1 MKKNFLLLLLLLSG
15 FCTHAQVLS
24 QVSFSK
30 GADFLWFT
38 ISTSQNILIRIDADG
53 NILEY
58 GVEERALYN
67 RNYFAQKLQPYAGVV
82 NYYQKEA
89 DSTLNGKIKNIGS
102 CFFTYYP
109 AGDYPER
116 AGKIKSAGTVVFDYY
131 RNFED
136 VLLSG
141 RIKKIGV
148 NSIAYYT
155 SFDREEFRGKLKTV
169 GTTPVSY
176 YSVFDDVVLKGKLKT
191 IGSFHC
197 DWYIPANT
205 RTFSGVLKSG
215 IQRQQVNGITYVLQQ

>member
-1 MKKNFLLLLLLLSG
+1 MRKNYLILLFLFFG
-15 FCTHAQVLS
+15 FNANAQVLN
-24 QVSFSK
+24 QVSFSN

-38 ISTSQNILIRIDADG
+38 IATSQNVLIRINADG

-58 GVEERALYN
+58 GIEERSLNN
-67 RNYFAQKLQPYAGVV
+67 RNYFAQKLQPYSGMV
-82 NYYQKEA
+82 NYYQKEL

-109 AGDYPER
+109 GGDYPER
-116 AGKIKSAGTVVFDYY
+116 AGKIKSAGAVVFDYY
-131 RNFED
+131 RKFED

-155 SFDREEFRGKLKTV
+155 SFDREEFKGKLKTV
-169 GTTPVSY
+169 GTTPISY

-191 IGSFHC
+191 IGSFRC

-205 RTFSGVLKSG
+205 RTFSGILKSG
-215 IQRQQVNGITYVLQQ
+215 IQRQQVNGITYVLQ